1 MNLTDRY
8 LNAGYTD
15 YESMK
20 AGLSLSIPENFNFGF
35 DVVDEYA
42 RLEPNK
48 RALVWCND
56 KGQEREYSFKDI
68 SLLSNKL
75 ADALQK
81 LGIKKGDFVMVIL
94 KRRAEYWITY
104 PALHKLGA
112 IIIPATHMLTK
123 KDVIYRNN
131 AAPCR

>member
-1 MNLTDRY
+1 MNFTDRY
-8 LNAGYTD
+8 LNADFND

-20 AGLSLSIPENFNFGF
+20 EKLALRIPENFNFGF

-42 RLEPNK
+42 RLQPDK

-56 KGQEREYSFKDI
+56 KGEEREYSFKDI

-75 ADALQK
+75 ASALQK
-81 LGIKKGDFVMVIL
+81 LGIKKGDFIMVIL

-112 IIIPATHMLTK
+112 
-123 KDVIYRNN
+123 
-131 AAPCR
+131 